1 MSDETTAVA
10 LRDQSTELS
19 VDQVLASVALIEDVM
34 SRVLKRDKHY
44 GIIPGTEKPT
54 LYKAGAEKLGV
65 TFRLAPEY
73 EEQVI
78 DLGNGHR
85 EYRFK
90 CRLRHIVTGAILGE
104 GVGSCSTMES
114 KYRWR
119 TQQRTCPTC
128 GAEAVIKGK
137 NEYGG
142 GWLCWKKK
150 DGCGAKFKTGDKA
163 IEDQEAGRIENPDI
177 ADVWNTAYKI
187 GKKRSYIDCTLTA
200 TATSDILTQ
209 DMEDT
214 TATPPENEGAAYL
227 AKLFAM
233 ITDAL
238 RDKTLTQKQ
247 FADTALGLAGYLAK
261 HPENNVGDYNRDVES
276 KLKKKREPKDVTPD
290 PTHTQTMNAGSGN
303 GTPTATASAAR
314 NRSRIDAALNPD
326 DDPVI
331 ADEKGKADML
341 DGINR
346 TAEKAGEN
354 PEDGELGIF

>member
-10 LRDQSTELS
+10 LRDQSTELT
-19 VDQVLASVALIEDVM
+19 VDEVLGGVALIEDVM
-34 SRVLKRDKHY
+34 ARVLKRDKHY

-90 CRLRHIVTGAILGE
+90 CRLRHIITGAILGE

-119 TQQRTCPTC
+119 TAGRVCPMC
-128 GAEAVIKGK
+128 GKDAIIKGK
-137 NEYGG
+137 EEYGG
-142 GWLCWKKK
+142 GWLCYKKK

-163 IEDQEAGRIENPDI
+163 IEDQEVARIENPDI

-214 TATPPENEGAAYL
+214 TPAANEGAAYL
-227 AKLFAM
+227 AKLFTM

-238 RDKTLTQKQ
+238 RAKELTPKQ
-247 FADTALGLAGYLAK
+247 FADTALGLDSYLEK
-261 HPENNVGDYNRDVES
+261 HPGENVSDYNRNVES
-276 KLKKKREPKDVTPD
+276 KLKKKREPSKDVTPD
-290 PTHTQTMNAGSGN
+290 PT
-303 GTPTATASAAR
+303 TPTENSAESSVEKPGVSGAKSSAERSTKQDDKAATDS
-314 NRSRIDAALNPD
+314 
-326 DDPVI
+326 
-331 ADEKGKADML
+331 KGKAEMAESVDRMQDTVTDAEERDL
-341 DGINR
+341 DN
-346 TAEKAGEN
+346 
-354 PEDGELGIF
+354 IF

>member
-1 MSDETTAVA
+1 MSTDIEVRET
-10 LRDQSTELS
+10 STELS
-19 VDQVLASVALIEDVM
+19 VDEVLRHVALIEDVM
-34 SRVLKRDKHY
+34 DRVLKRDKHY

-73 EEQVI
+73 DEQVI
-78 DLGNGHR
+78 DLGNSHR

-90 CRLRHIVTGAILGE
+90 CRLRNIITGAILGE

-119 TQQRTCPTC
+119 QQKRVCPLC
-128 GAEAVIKGK
+128 GKDAIIKGK
-137 NEYGG
+137 KEYGG
-142 GWLCWKKK
+142 GWLCWKTKG
-150 DGCGAKFKTGDKA
+150 GCGAKFETGDET
-163 IEDQEAGRIENPDI
+163 IESQEVGRIENPDI

-214 TATPPENEGAAYL
+214 TPAANEGAAYL
-227 AKLFAM
+227 AKLFTM
-233 ITDAL
+233 TTDAL

-247 FADTALGLAGYLAK
+247 FAETALGLDSYLEK
-261 HPENNVGDYNRDVES
+261 HPGENVSDYNRNVES
-276 KLKKKREPKDVTPD
+276 KLKKKREPNGGPAELD
-290 PTHTQTMNAGSGN
+290 PTTSQTTSGKV
-303 GTPTATASAAR
+303 TDKPVQPEDVSLRETTEYDEAIT
-314 NRSRIDAALNPD
+314 DA
-326 DDPVI
+326 
-331 ADEKGKADML
+331 KGKEEML

-346 TAEKAGEN
+346 TAERAD
-354 PEDGELGIF
+354 DGLEIF

>member
-1 MSDETTAVA
+1 MSTEVAVRET
-10 LRDQSTELS
+10 STELS
-19 VDQVLASVALIEDVM
+19 VDEVLRHVALIEDVM
-34 SRVLKRDKHY
+34 DRVLKRDKHY

-73 EEQVI
+73 DEQVI

-90 CRLRHIVTGAILGE
+90 CRLRHIITGAILGE

-119 TQQRTCPTC
+119 QQKRVCPLC
-128 GAEAVIKGK
+128 GKDAIIKGK
-137 NEYGG
+137 VEYGG
-142 GWLCWKKK
+142 GWVCFKKI
-150 DGCGAKFKTGDKA
+150 DGCGAKFEIGDET
-163 IEDQEAGRIENPDI
+163 IESQEVGRVENPDI

-214 TATPPENEGAAYL
+214 TPAANEGAAYL
-227 AKLFAM
+227 AKLFTM

-238 RDKTLTQKQ
+238 RAKELTPKQ
-247 FADTALGLAGYLAK
+247 FADTALGLDSYLEK
-261 HPENNVGDYNRDVES
+261 HPGENVGDYNRNVES
-276 KLKKKREPKDVTPD
+276 KLKKKREPSKGEAE
-290 PTHTQTMNAGSGN
+290 PTQPL
-303 GTPTATASAAR
+303 GTPVTIKGKSEPAQPED
-314 NRSRIDAALNPD
+314 DAGGLLVGSQAPEE
-326 DDPVI
+326 DPVI
-331 ADEKGKADML
+331 AGAKGKAEML

-346 TAEKAGEN
+346 TAEKA
-354 PEDGELGIF
+354 DGELGIF